1 MRRRLDRQPISSK
14 TTLAPCVVGPEAG
27 HRRRGFLRGPRRGRR
42 GNSGARRRVGKCV
55 GLAPVELA
63 GAIEPPADA
72 QPLVAVSGGPDSVAL
87 LLWLAQRRD
96 VVACHFDH
104 GLRPEGPDEASW
116 VAEFCA
122 QLGVPLICGR
132 RDRPLPPGSRQAAA
146 RQLRYEF
153 FERALGESGCDLVCL
168 AHTAD
173 DVVEG
178 VVLHLLRGSG
188 LAGLRGMP
196 RRRGPYYRP
205 LLDVWRCQVE
215 AYLANRGV
223 RPLRDPS
230 NLDPRFERV
239 RVRTG
244 LLPRLEQDR
253 PGLLRRLHRVASSAA
268 HLQERLEAE
277 AAALLDAGA
286 ARRARLRSAPR
297 AVRLE
302 AYRQLYGR
310 LPGLSRRQ
318 LLEMDRLALAGDTGA
333 SLDLPKGLSFRVERD
348 RVSVGPRLGPPPDP
362 AFSVRWCTGCQ
373 EPGTVHLR
381 TAHALAVGYR
391 RPGLRMQPLGAPG
404 SRKLKDLLIDAGV
417 PRHLR
422 GHLPLLFAGDRLA
435 WVPGV
440 AVEAA
445 LAVEPGEPGWHVR
458 LEGTGGGRKGPMVPS
473 GSANSRS
480 AVT

>member
-1 MRRRLDRQPISSK
+1 MTTRRRHLSSRP
-14 TTLAPCVVGPEAG
+14 APGSRA
-27 HRRRGFLRGPRRGRR
+27 R
-42 GNSGARRRVGKCV
+42 GNSRPGRRVGRCV
-55 GLAPVELA
+55 GLPARVELA
-63 GAIEPPADA
+63 EATEPPVGAR
-72 QPLVAVSGGPDSVAL
+72 PLVAVSGGPDSVAL
-87 LLWLAQRRD
+87 MLWLAERRE

-104 GLRPEGPDEASW
+104 GLRPEGPEEAGW

-122 QLGVPLICGR
+122 QLGVRLIQGR
-132 RDRPLPPGSRQAAA
+132 RDGPLPPGSRQAAA

-153 FERALGESGCDLVCL
+153 FERALAESGCDLVCL

-215 AYLANRGV
+215 AFLAGRGV

-230 NLDPRFERV
+230 NLDLRFERV
-239 RVRTG
+239 RVRLD
-244 LLPRLEQDR
+244 LLPRLEKDR
-253 PGLLRRLHRVASSAA
+253 PGLLRRLHRVATAA
-268 HLQERLEAE
+268 ARLQDRIEAE
-277 AAALLDAGA
+277 AAALLEDGA
-286 ARRARLRSAPR
+286 ASRARLRSAPR

-310 LPGLSRRQ
+310 LPALSRRQ
-318 LLEMDRLALAGDTGA
+318 LLAMDRLALEGETGA
-333 SLDLPKGLSFRVERD
+333 SLDLPGRLHFRVERD
-348 RVSVGPRLGPPPDP
+348 RVSVGPKLVSPLDP
-362 AFSVRWCTGCQ
+362 AFSLRWCMGCQ
-373 EPGTVHLR
+373 EPGAVHLR
-381 TAHALAVGYR
+381 TAQALAVGYR
-391 RPGLRMQPLGAPG
+391 RPGLRMRPLGAPG
-404 SRKLKDLLIDAGV
+404 SRKLQDLLVDAGV

-422 GHLPLLFAGDRLA
+422 DHLPLLFAGDRLA

-440 AVEAA
+440 ALEAE
-445 LAVEPGEPGWHVR
+445 LAADPGQAGWHVR
-458 LEGTGGGRKGPMVPS
+458 LEESGGGREGAMVPS
-473 GSANSRS
+473 SSANPRS